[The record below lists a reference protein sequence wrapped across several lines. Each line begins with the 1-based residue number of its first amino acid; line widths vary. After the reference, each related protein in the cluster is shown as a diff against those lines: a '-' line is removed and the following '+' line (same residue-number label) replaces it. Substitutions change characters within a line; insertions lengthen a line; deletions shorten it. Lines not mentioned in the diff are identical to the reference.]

1 MPGCRVPAANGWF
14 AAAIVVG
21 SLWAFSAAT
30 GQDVSRAPD
39 PGLEADVA
47 LTPDAAPQTRQVPD
61 SRVAALI
68 ERFTY
73 AAIIAVLLLCGM
85 GLPLPEE
92 VPILTSAILS
102 QAGHLRPWWALG
114 ACMFGVMLGDSI
126 MFLLGQRWGPHVLE
140 HRLSRKLLT
149 AERQA
154 KIGTYFDRYGAWIIF
169 AARFLPGIRAPLFLT
184 AGSMRVSFWTFF
196 AMDGAAALVSIPAS
210 FWIAYYFTDKLEELL
225 NLRERVHYWALV
237 MLALGLLGWLVL
249 HRLWN
254 RWRAA
259 ARNRAAQNEAHD
271 GPPRS
276 NSADEVACN
285 R

>member
-1 MPGCRVPAANGWF
+1 MPGSRAPAVNGWF
-14 AAAIVVG
+14 AAALVVG
-21 SLWAFSAAT
+21 SLWAFSVAMA
-30 GQDVSRAPD
+30 QDESRAVRPLPD
-39 PGLEADVA
+39 AEGAVL
-47 LTPDAAPQTRQVPD
+47 PDAAPVQPHIPD
-61 SRVAALI
+61 GRVAALI

-102 QAGHLRPWWALG
+102 QSGHLQPWWALG

-149 AERQA
+149 SERQA
-154 KIGTYFDRYGAWIIF
+154 RIGTYFARYGAWIIF

-184 AGSMRVSFWTFF
+184 AGSMRVSFWMFF

-237 MLALGLLGWLVL
+237 MLAVGLLGWLVL
-249 HRLWN
+249 HRLWG

-259 ARNRAAQNEAHD
+259 ARCRANAKTAQAGASQTND
-271 GPPRS
+271 P
-276 NSADEVACN
+276 DEVACN